1 MGSSRCKNQVQAKL
15 PTPFCDNQAQGL
27 TLDSRSHPVVQF
39 EIGTLRNFVYL
50 LIDWKNGD
58 AWIVDPQRDL
68 LPIQQALQSAQLKL
82 TGILLTHTH
91 HDHIAGIEPLLKW
104 QPDLPIWVHPLD
116 AFRLERLCQEQPKIC
131 SNLRHFSDQETLRI
145 GALEIQ
151 ALHTPGHSA
160 GGSCFLIEA
169 SPPFLLSGDTL
180 FIGDCGRTD
189 LETGSVAQMFE
200 SLTQLKS
207 FPKNT
212 VILPGHHYALACAST
227 LEEELQSNLAL
238 QAKSVEELS
247 AIP

>member
-1 MGSSRCKNQVQAKL
+1 MGSPTGQRHLNPKL
-15 PTPFCDNQAQGL
+15 PPPFCSDQAQGFHP
-27 TLDSRSHPVVQF
+27 DSRSLPVVQF

-50 LIDWKNGD
+50 LTDWKSGE

-68 LPIQQALQSAQLKL
+68 SSIHQVLQSAQLKL

-116 AFRLERLCQEQPKIC
+116 AIRLERLCQEQPKVR
-131 SNLRHFSDQETLRI
+131 SNLRLFSDREVLRI
-145 GALEIQ
+145 GDLELL

-160 GGSCFLIEA
+160 GGSCFFVQTT
-169 SPPFLLSGDTL
+169 PPFLLTGDTL

-189 LETGSVAQMFE
+189 LETGSVEQMFE
-200 SLTQLKS
+200 SLTRLKML
-207 FPKNT
+207 PKDS
-212 VILPGHHYALACAST
+212 VILPGHHYARACAST
-227 LEEELQSNLAL
+227 LEHELQSNLSL
-238 QAKSVEELS
+238 QAGSVEELA